1 MNTSKQINIMVALVF
16 VAIIASAA
24 YTLWDP
30 HRADGAKDRQLG
42 KMVDRGAFLFSQNCR
57 TCHGDSGE
65 GGGAANRL
73 KLAPPLNRPDLQGID
88 SATGVVNPVAK
99 TEQFKRVFY
108 TISCGRIGR
117 AMPTWGQSQGGTLN
131 DEQIKQLTLLIT
143 EGTGWE
149 EAKEYAVHGFPGA
162 KIQGDASDGIA
173 LTSPLDSFSTLVLL
187 NDVAAVAIGDR
198 LLIDSELMT
207 VKEVNKDAKSV
218 AVERPYGTTK
228 AAAHE
233 KGAAVLKQ
241 PIAADPPAI
250 TGKDTALACGQ
261 TLPPAAA
268 SGAPAV
274 ATAALK
280 LTALGIAFDT
290 DKLLAPAGQQLT
302 LTLDNQDGGI
312 PHNFNVFRGPDA
324 TAESIAKTALEAGK
338 IVQTLT
344 FGPLDAG
351 SYYFQCD
358 VHPNMSG
365 TLTVQ

>member
-42 KMVDRGAFLFSQNCR
+42 KMVDRGAFLYSQNCR
-57 TCHGDSGE
+57 TCHGDEGE

-73 KLAPPLNRPDLQGID
+73 KLAPPLNRPDLRGED
-88 SATGVVNPVAK
+88 ATSGVVDPVAK

-143 EGTGWE
+143 EGTGWA
-149 EAKEYAVHGFPGA
+149 EAKEYAKHGFPA
-162 KIQGDASDGIA
+162 ARILGDASEG
-173 LTSPLDSFSTLVLL
+173 LTLSSPLDSFSTLVLL
-187 NDVAAVAIGDR
+187 TDIGTVAKGDR
-198 LLIDSELMT
+198 LLIDNEMMT
-207 VKEVNKDAKSV
+207 VKEVNKDARSLS
-218 AVERPYGTTK
+218 VERPYGTTK

-233 KGAAVLKQ
+233 KGADVLKQ

-280 LTALGIAFDT
+280 ITAVGILFDT

-302 LTLDNQDGGI
+302 ITVDNQDAGI
-312 PHNFNVFRGPDA
+312 PHNINFFKGADA
-324 TAESIAKTALEAGK
+324 TGESVAKTAIETGK

-344 FGPLDAG
+344 FGPLEAG

>member
-1 MNTSKQINIMVALVF
+1 MNTSKQINIMVVLVF
-16 VAIIASAA
+16 VAIIATAA

-30 HRADGAKDRQLG
+30 HRADGAKDRQLE

-88 SATGVVNPVAK
+88 STTGAVDPVAK
-99 TEQFKRVFY
+99 TEQYKKVFY
-108 TISCGRIGR
+108 AITCGRIGR

-149 EAKEYAVHGFPGA
+149 GAKDYAVNGVPIAH
-162 KIQGDASDGIA
+162 ILGDASEG
-173 LTSPLDSFSTLVLL
+173 LTLSSSLDSFSTLVLL
-187 NDVAAVAIGDR
+187 TDVGTVAKGDR
-198 LLIDSELMT
+198 LLIDSEMMT
-207 VKEVNKDAKSV
+207 VKEVNKAVRSLS
-218 AVERPYGTTK
+218 VERPYGTTK

-241 PIAADPPAI
+241 PVAADPPAI

-274 ATAALK
+274 ATTALK
-280 LTALGIAFDT
+280 ITAVGIQFDT
-290 DKLLAPAGQQLT
+290 AELAAPAGQELT

-312 PHNFNVFRGPDA
+312 PHNINFFKGADA
-324 TAESIAKTALEAGK
+324 TAESVAKTAIETGK

-358 VHPNMSG
+358 VHPNMAG
-365 TLTVQ
+365 VLTVQ